1 MTRKSISLLCEK
13 SPRKPLRQQLKPK
26 SLARASALK
35 SVSFPI
41 YQDTTASVINRSV
54 RIIVEHKTLR
64 IALVEANTNVI
75 QTEAVLLLHLFK
87 TRTAPCI
94 YCPKCKTFM
103 SVKEFGAHFHV
114 IDSSSDEE
122 NGDRLVSEERREKH
136 KRELEALKRKVY
148 NTLPCPDQGATQLT
162 PLQTERWNTFLQLVS
177 KFQVFGP
184 PADDM

>member
-1 MTRKSISLLCEK
+1 MTRKSFSLLCEK
-13 SPRKPLRQQLKPK
+13 SPRRPLRQQLKSK
-26 SLARASALK
+26 SPARASALK

-41 YQDTTASVINRSV
+41 YQDTAVISRSV

-75 QTEAVLLLHLFK
+75 HTEAVLLLHLFK

-114 IDSSSDEE
+114 ADSSSLSDEE
-122 NGDRLVSEERREKH
+122 NVSEERRREKQ